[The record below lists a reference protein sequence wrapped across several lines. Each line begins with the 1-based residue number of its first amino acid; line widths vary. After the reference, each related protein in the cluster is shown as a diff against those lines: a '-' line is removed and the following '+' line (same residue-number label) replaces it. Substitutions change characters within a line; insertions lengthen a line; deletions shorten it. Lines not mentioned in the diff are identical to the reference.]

1 MGDDA
6 GTEAT
11 AVPILKIGH
20 VANML
25 GVPTARIRLWEHEGL
40 VAPSRTDTGQRRYSM
55 RDVKHLERVRKL
67 LESKSMTFVGVRN
80 ALAASPGR
88 VVEEDAPGADLVGV
102 RAKQLRS
109 RSGLSL
115 RDLAARV
122 QMSPSALSAFERGM
136 SKPSIGR
143 ISDIAH
149 ALDVT
154 VPDLLGTPRSQDKMI
169 VRADR
174 REHLEVFD
182 EGVSIELLYQTST
195 TLQSQWITVEPGCGV
210 SEPITHRG
218 EDFVTVIEGSITVVL
233 NAIETFHLS
242 TGDSM
247 TFDSTRPHAF
257 HNRRDVTTRL
267 VWVNTPPTF

>member
-80 ALAASPGR
+80 ALAASPSR

>member
-40 VAPSRTDTGQRRYSM
+40 VTPSRTDTGQRRYSM

-80 ALAASPGR
+80 ALAASPSR

-136 SKPSIGR
+136 SKPSLGR